1 MSPIAGMTPTGRSR
15 VGPASDLVEVQD
27 EDGVVHTAIVFHE
40 QWRDHSAITDALG
53 VILGFLE
60 SPLVTGLVELVGHS
74 PEEGAFL
81 YPTGQ
86 VRSVSDL
93 VRALSD
99 CGQVGGVRAGLELMY
114 TAGQILTEG
123 AEAGEPQGVYSHGGL
138 TPRRIVIKEDGQVMI
153 LGYGL
158 PQVEILQF
166 HEDSAQVPREDSF
179 RYCPPERIDARPEN
193 LSSDLFGLALIAFE
207 LMTGK
212 PVYDGLVNDI
222 RQQAARGE
230 GSRRLFRF
238 REVLPDGVRDL
249 LIKVL
254 RPDLDARYESG
265 EDFLSDVHTL
275 LSDRSVPGSS
285 LLGLMEYLQSN
296 NRRTGAA
303 LQQGSTQMVG
313 ADELRE
319 QLRESGG
326 RAVAEPVSVDAER
339 PDSGDFE
346 EPAPP
351 TPSNTASPDSAESTG
366 DESPK
371 RWSKVR
377 RQARRVR
384 RTETAEDLAPPVVAP
399 VEAASVEPDPAS
411 PESVPAAAATPPLTP
426 ESPESVAP
434 PPEVPAPPRVPRRPV
449 RRARP
454 SAAVEAS
461 PPTAIEANPPTAD
474 DLLLQIRGGRGGTDP
489 VVRKISDE
497 RTAMFKRDEV
507 MEVVVEDSDKDDF
520 ATVMM
525 TPAQLREKLAANLD
539 ESNEHQPEPTSKGV
553 LPPGPANVDR
563 VGVQIMCTRG
573 LRHTFGVNP
582 DAKVADAIL
591 AMVGDVVALP
601 FDQMGGL
608 QGWYRL
614 EREGQRIDAMHGA
627 VELTGRPT
635 QLVWIES
642 GSRVVEV
649 CVRTG
654 GKEVRF
660 SNPMSIA
667 VPARSLVR
675 FLAGWLSLPDGDWV
689 MAIDGQD
696 LLDGSILADFSGAG
710 TLAVELRLRD
720 S

>member
-1 MSPIAGMTPTGRSR
+1 MTPTGRSR
-15 VGPASDLVEVQD
+15 IGPASDLVEVQD
-27 EDGVVHTAIVFHE
+27 EDGIVHTAIVFHE

-74 PEEGAFL
+74 PDEGAFL

-166 HEDSAQVPREDSF
+166 HQDSGQVPREDSF

-296 NRRTGAA
+296 NRRTGTA

-319 QLRESGG
+319 QLKESDGH
-326 RAVAEPVSVDAER
+326 AVAKPPSADAER
-339 PDSGDFE
+339 PASDD
-346 EPAPP
+346 PAPQPLP
-351 TPSNTASPDSAESTG
+351 TPPNTDVPESAEVSV

-384 RTETAEDLAPPVVAP
+384 RAEPAEDLAPPVVESVQAASAESDSAP
-399 VEAASVEPDPAS
+399 V
-411 PESVPAAAATPPLTP
+411 ATPPLPP
-426 ESPESVAP
+426 EASESVVP

-454 SAAVEAS
+454 PAPVEAS
-461 PPTAIEANPPTAD
+461 PPTAH
-474 DLLLQIRGGRGGTDP
+474 DLLLQIRGGPGGKEP
-489 VVRKISDE
+489 VVRKTSDE

-507 MEVVVEDSDKDDF
+507 MEVVMEDSDKDDF

-539 ESNEHQPEPTSKGV
+539 ESDEHQPEATSKGV

-563 VGVQIMCTRG
+563 VGVQVICPRG

-582 DAKVADAIL
+582 DTKVADAVL
-591 AMVGDVVALP
+591 SMVGDVVALP
-601 FDQMGGL
+601 LDQMGGL

-614 EREGQRIDAMHGA
+614 EREGRPIDAMQSA
-627 VELTGRPT
+627 IDLTGRPT
-635 QLVWIES
+635 HLVWVES

-675 FLAGWLSLPDGDWV
+675 FLADWLSLPDGDWV

-696 LLDGSILADFSGAG
+696 LLDGSILADFSGSG